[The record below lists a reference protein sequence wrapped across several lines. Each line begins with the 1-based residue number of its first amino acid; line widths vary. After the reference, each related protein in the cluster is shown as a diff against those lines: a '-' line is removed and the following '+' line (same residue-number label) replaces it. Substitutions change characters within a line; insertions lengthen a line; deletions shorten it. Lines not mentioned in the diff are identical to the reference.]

1 VTAPDDLRPRRAT
14 LAADGTAPLERT
26 PDVAGPELVAAL
38 ARAGLPH
45 PIVQR
50 LPGSSAERATG
61 QVRLEV
67 VTAGWRFEVMVEDA
81 ARAALRDR
89 AGRADAAAAG
99 PTRLVVRAQ
108 IPGRVVSVGV
118 RNGQSVEAGQRLLS
132 VEAMKMENE
141 IRAQRAGRVER
152 VAVEPGQ
159 RVERGDELAVLV

>member
-1 VTAPDDLRPRRAT
+1 MTAADGQQRRRAT
-14 LAADGTAPLERT
+14 IGTDGIVPVERS
-26 PDVAGPELVAAL
+26 PGVAGTELVAVL
-38 ARAGLPH
+38 ARAGLPN
-45 PIVQR
+45 PVVQR
-50 LPGSSAERATG
+50 LPASRAERAAG

-67 VTAGWRFEVMVEDA
+67 VTGGWRFEVTVEDA

-118 RNGQSVEAGQRLLS
+118 RDGQSVEAGQRLLS

-152 VAVEPGQ
+152 VAVKPGQ
-159 RVERGDELAVLV
+159 RVERGDELVVLV